1 LKTNNGSGT
10 ECRITRGTAIYGN
23 IRNVAGPAIRPGGL
37 CLTDRAVSLCSL
49 GANSRV
55 LDVGCGTGATVVHL
69 RKKYHF
75 SALALD
81 ITASLI
87 DKAGAFPFVQ
97 GDALRLPFRDGEM
110 DGIICECVIS
120 VLERPDLAFAEFVRV
135 LRPEGYMMVSDLY
148 DRGVDTVY
156 AADRPGDAGCSRNL
170 RSRAA
175 TEKLVIDNG
184 FEPVLWEDHTGY
196 MKELAAQ
203 LILGGLSADDLGKSV
218 GLAGADALR
227 KSCSAPLRPGYYLL
241 VARKNS

>member
-1 LKTNNGSGT
+1 LKINNGSGT
-10 ECRITRGTAIYGN
+10 ECRKTRGTGIYGN
-23 IRNVAGPAIRPGGL
+23 IRDVAGPSIRPGGL

-69 RKKYHF
+69 RNKYHF

-97 GDALRLPFRDGEM
+97 GDALRLPFSDGEM

-120 VLERPDLAFAEFVRV
+120 VLKRPDLAFAEFARV
-135 LRPEGYMMVSDLY
+135 LRPEGYMMISDLY
-148 DRGVDTVY
+148 ARGVDTLY
-156 AADRPGDAGCSRNL
+156 ATDHPGDAGCSGNL
-170 RSRAA
+170 QSRDS
-175 TEKLVIDNG
+175 TERLVLDNG
-184 FEPVLWEDHTGY
+184 FEPFVWEDHTDY
-196 MKELAAQ
+196 MKVLAAQ
-203 LILGGLSADDLGKSV
+203 LILGGLSADELGKSV
-218 GLAGADALR
+218 GSVGADVMRQSFSALQ
-227 KSCSAPLRPGYYLL
+227 RPGYYLM